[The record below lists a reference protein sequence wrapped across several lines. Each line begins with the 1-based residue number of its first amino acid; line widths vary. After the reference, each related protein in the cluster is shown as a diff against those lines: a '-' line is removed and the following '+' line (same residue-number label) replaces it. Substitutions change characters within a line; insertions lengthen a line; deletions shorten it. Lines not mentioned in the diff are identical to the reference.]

1 MNATTRIKPIHRL
14 INRLKLNGLRSQKTA
29 SGFQAQ
35 CPAHDDQRESLSIG
49 EGTDARVLLKCHA
62 GCEVK
67 AIVAALDLSL
77 ADLFENSVQ
86 TRGEVDSIYRYE
98 DREGHDLFRVV
109 RYRPKDFRVGR
120 ASASG
125 DFEWGLGGVTPVLY
139 HLPDILEA
147 GKADERI
154 FIVEGEKDVD
164 SLFAV
169 GLKATTNFGGA
180 GKWRPSYSESLRNAR
195 VAIIPDNDETGRTHA
210 QTVAAALTGV
220 ASEVKVVELAG
231 LPVKSDVSDWLAAD
245 HTVDEL
251 NALVESTPLWTANSV
266 GTEPSRLQ
274 EPEVESEEA
283 SQRPEVI
290 ASGRQLPAI
299 TQDALQALRTTNVP
313 PELFARSGSMVSA
326 VLDEAGRRIIRM
338 VTEDGLRGRLARSG
352 NYFRIN
358 KKGKVAVVPPIEVV
372 KDILSLAPIKWDLPI
387 LEGVIETPVIRED
400 GTLVQ
405 ERGYDA
411 VTHLYYEPA
420 LGLEFPKVP
429 EVPSEA
435 DLRDSLALIDD
446 VIGEFPFED
455 EASKANATALLLT
468 PVLRHTIHGCIPLAL
483 IDAPQEGN
491 GKSLFTEVVSLTS
504 TGRKAPMRVAPYQD
518 DEWRKALTSEFISG
532 SPFIVIDNLESVLKS
547 PALASAITSSIWSD
561 RLLGKN
567 ERVEVP
573 QRAVIVVTGNN
584 VQLGG
589 DFNRRSFWIRLN
601 AKVSRPW
608 QGREFRHPALLT
620 FVEGNR
626 GRILAA
632 LLTLVRHWYAS
643 GRPTAEA
650 PILGSFEEW
659 CRIVGGVLSNAGIR
673 GFLGNLSA
681 LLERADQDRGEWQ
694 VFMEWLW
701 EKRHDDVFRVAD
713 LIGNIKGLYETLPE
727 GSPQGTEYLPSSLAD
742 KWDPSR
748 IHPFQTALGRAM
760 KKNVET
766 RYGPHGIHL
775 RSEKSLPGTG
785 GVACYSIGFV
795 DPPAPPIPLVGP
807 VPPPPDDLEMEPPAP
822 KLRGRGRRKAEPS
835 PAPVASE
842 SLESGDLTTSEPS
855 RDERSEPAAPERLG
869 SGSSKTLEPS

>member
-14 INRLKLNGLRSQKTA
+14 INRLKLKGLRSQATA

-35 CPAHDDQRESLSIG
+35 CPAHDDQRESLSIA
-49 EGTDARVLLKCHA
+49 EGTDGRVLLKCHA
-62 GCEVK
+62 GCEAKTV
-67 AIVAALDLSL
+67 VAALDMSL
-77 ADLFENSVQ
+77 ADLFDNSAGQ
-86 TRGEVDSIYRYE
+86 TRAEVDSIYRYQNQ
-98 DREGHDLFRVV
+98 DGHDLFQVV

-120 ASASG
+120 LSISG
-125 DFEWGLGGVTPVLY
+125 GFEWGLGGVAPVLY
-139 HLPDILEA
+139 RLPDVLEA
-147 GKADERI
+147 VKAGERI

-180 GKWRPSYSESLRNAR
+180 GKWRPSYSESLRDAR

-220 ASEVKVVELAG
+220 ASQVKVVGLAG
-231 LPVKSDVSDWLAAD
+231 LPVKGDVSDWLVAN

-251 NALVESTPLWTANSV
+251 NALVESAPVWTANSV
-266 GTEPSRLQ
+266 GAEPSRPQ
-274 EPEVESEEA
+274 EPEVESEEG

-299 TQDALQALRTTNVP
+299 TQDAFEALKAANTP
-313 PELFARSGSMVSA
+313 PELFARHGSIVSA
-326 VLDEAGRRIIRM
+326 VLDEAGRRVIRM
-338 VTEDGLRGRLARSG
+338 VTEDGLRGHLARSG

-358 KKGKVAVVPPIEVV
+358 KRGRVAVVPPIEVV
-372 KDILSLAPIKWDLPI
+372 KDILSLPPIKWGLPI

-405 ERGYDA
+405 EKGYDA
-411 VTHLYYEPA
+411 ATRLYYEPA

-429 EVPSEA
+429 EIPSQQDVVGA
-435 DLRDSLALIDD
+435 MALIDELIWD
-446 VIGEFPFED
+446 FPFED
-455 EASKANATALLLT
+455 EASKANAIALLLT
-468 PVLRHTIHGCIPLAL
+468 PILRHTIHGCIPLAL

-491 GKSLFTEVVSLTS
+491 GKSLFTEVVSITS

-601 AKVSRPW
+601 AKMSRPW
-608 QGREFRHPALLT
+608 QGREFKHPELLR
-620 FVEGNR
+620 FVESNR
-626 GRILAA
+626 GRIIAA

-643 GRPTAEA
+643 GRPIATT
-650 PILGSFEEW
+650 PVLGSFEEW
-659 CRIVGGVLSNAGIR
+659 CRIVGGVLGSAGIR

-694 VFMEWLW
+694 VFLEWLW
-701 EKRHDDVFRVAD
+701 EKRGDDVFRVAD

-748 IHPFQTALGRAM
+748 IHPFQTALGKAM
-760 KKNVET
+760 KRNVET
-766 RYGPHGIHL
+766 RYGPCGIHL
-775 RSEKSLPGTG
+775 RSEKPRPGTG

-795 DPPAPPIPLVGP
+795 DPPEPPTPVVGP
-807 VPPPPDDLEMEPPAP
+807 VPRPADDLEWEPPAP
-822 KLRGRGRRKAEPS
+822 TTRARGRRKPETHPTPS
-835 PAPVASE
+835 PATSNSPGDAQLEPATPEGFGSE
-842 SLESGDLTTSEPS
+842 DSKTSEPS
-855 RDERSEPAAPERLG
+855 
-869 SGSSKTLEPS
+869 